1 MPVPPLSPRSAW
13 ARLGVAAVVVVLALV
28 LWWLNGA
35 AGSGGAGPA
44 GPSGASGAVASGAV
58 ASGAASPSSGSSGVA
73 PSAGAPSTRAVP
85 SPRSRDA
92 GVRAK
97 ARSVLDVVDATGRPP
112 KGYVGGRQFLND
124 GRGGTAALPR
134 RDAAGRALTYH
145 EYDVNPYRQG
155 VDRGPERLVVGSD
168 GSAFWTADHYDTWQR
183 LR

>member
-1 MPVPPLSPRSAW
+1 VPVPPLSPRSAW
-13 ARLGVAAVVVVLALV
+13 ARLGVAAAVVVLALA

-44 GPSGASGAVASGAV
+44 GPAGAVASGAP
-58 ASGAASPSSGSSGVA
+58 SSPSSGVTPA
-73 PSAGAPSTRAVP
+73 AGAASTRAVA
-85 SPRSRDA
+85 SPRSGDT

-97 ARSVLDVVDATGRPP
+97 AQAVLDVVDATGRPP